1 MRDGELGYLL
11 DAKSPLVGG
20 RGPSGSWDIFV
31 SAFNDTERV
40 QRTFD
45 MVDARR
51 KFWWLLPEYRYAAGD
66 AVPSGAFTP
75 SGSSEAELVDAGLI
89 TSGVVPGCG
98 RVCIDITGFLPQHIL
113 YLLRRLPLIG
123 AHEFDMIY
131 TEPESYSERANTAFS
146 LGDVDVV
153 RQVAGFGGLHSPDM
167 ANDVLVVGV
176 GYDHNLIGRV
186 VLDKES
192 ARLIQLQCFPS
203 LSADMY
209 NESLLRLDRLSIS
222 SHGRVDEQ
230 LFFAAANDPFVTAA
244 VLSGAVKAVRRAQ
257 PLTNLY
263 LSPLATKPQVLGF
276 GLYYLKECMS
286 TATSIIYPF
295 SALHSRGSSTG
306 IGRTWVYP
314 ITIS

>member
-1 MRDGELGYLL
+1 M
-11 DAKSPLVGG
+11 
-20 RGPSGSWDIFV
+20 
-31 SAFNDTERV
+31 
-40 QRTFD
+40 
-45 MVDARR
+45 
-51 KFWWLLPEYRYAAGD
+51 
-66 AVPSGAFTP
+66 
-75 SGSSEAELVDAGLI
+75 
-89 TSGVVPGCG
+89 
-98 RVCIDITGFLPQHIL
+98 
-113 YLLRRLPLIG
+113 
-123 AHEFDMIY
+123 
-131 TEPESYSERANTAFS
+131 
-146 LGDVDVV
+146 
-153 RQVAGFGGLHSPDM
+153 
-167 ANDVLVVGV
+167 
-176 GYDHNLIGRV
+176 
-186 VLDKES
+186 LDKES

-276 GLYYLKECMS
+276 GLYYLKECMG

-306 IGRTWVYP
+306 TGRTWVYP
-314 ITIS
+314 ITIP